1 MWFHHSC
8 HGRDRNSTSAEWVQV
23 PFHHGKV
30 CRMQM
35 EVTSSWFCL
44 QNEAMLYFSWSKEAL
59 VWGKKMHC
67 AWCLM
72 LVLCPSMIPAGNRAY
87 LLSGSCLIVFLP
99 EATCLLVGQLG
110 AIFFEHQFWTG
121 SGLLWQDP
129 DADTV
134 FLLQN
139 VNTAPMPL
147 GCTSGISMDHGFTWG
162 PQPENPG
169 IDPFFRRHR

>member
-1 MWFHHSC
+1 MAVTEMPPQPNEYKFPFIMERCAECRWRLLLPDFACKMKLCCIFRDQKKHWF
-8 HGRDRNSTSAEWVQV
+8 E
-23 PFHHGKV
+23 K
-30 CRMQM
+30 
-35 EVTSSWFCL
+35 
-44 QNEAMLYFSWSKEAL
+44 
-59 VWGKKMHC
+59 KKMHC

-72 LVLCPSMIPAGNRAY
+72 LVLCPSVIPAGNRAY

-162 PQPENPG
+162 AQPENPG
-169 IDPFFRRHR
+169 IDPFFRRHW